1 MKKPSFYFQ
10 KNNKKISMKLK
21 KSLKCLNFWCLA
33 WTFDEAKYDRYIK
46 KIKAGKG
53 IFVFEDNEWKIDEK

>member
-1 MKKPSFYFQ
+1 
-10 KNNKKISMKLK
+10 MKLK